1 MDKKDRQIL
10 RTFRKLAREA
20 KLEAVSQ
27 MNERM
32 QEARQEPVEHLRVL
46 FALVIRTF
54 YVFDVFGGKIR
65 VEVGRR

>member
-1 MDKKDRQIL
+1 M
-10 RTFRKLAREA
+10 TREA
-20 KLEAVSQ
+20 KLEAVSK

-46 FALVIRTF
+46 FAFVIRTF
-54 YVFDVFGGKIR
+54 YVFDVFGGNIR

>member
-1 MDKKDRQIL
+1 MA
-10 RTFRKLAREA
+10 RKA
-20 KLEAVSQ
+20 KLEAVGK

-54 YVFDVFGGKIR
+54 YVFYIFGGEIR

>member
-1 MDKKDRQIL
+1 MTNPH
-10 RTFRKLAREA
+10 TFSKLARKA
-20 KLEAVSQ
+20 KFEAVSK

-32 QEARQEPVEHLRVL
+32 QEARQEPVEHLRML

-54 YVFDVFGGKIR
+54 YVFYIFGGKIG

>member
-1 MDKKDRQIL
+1 MA
-10 RTFRKLAREA
+10 RKA
-20 KLEAVSQ
+20 KLEAVSK

-65 VEVGRR
+65 VEVGGR